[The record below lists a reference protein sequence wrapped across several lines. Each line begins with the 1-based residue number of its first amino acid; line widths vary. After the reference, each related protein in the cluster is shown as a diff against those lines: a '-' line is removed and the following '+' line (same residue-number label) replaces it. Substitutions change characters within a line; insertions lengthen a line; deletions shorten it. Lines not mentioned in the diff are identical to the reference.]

1 LFAYTITTARSRAR
15 NITEGKVMKRS
26 GSNWLALAA
35 LAAGLG
41 MASGAHAAWTFGG
54 VDGGAATT
62 SYGAD
67 ATGATL
73 TVSGAY
79 AANGGTLTGAGTSI
93 VAGNTYGINGF
104 AAAGTAWTTSN
115 ASASLQFYSGGGLG
129 MASDSTSSTVPNHA
143 MDNGP
148 ATNGSNLISGL
159 GNTESVLLSF
169 SKSVVLSSIGLGYI
183 FGDAD
188 VSLFRYTGASAPSLN
203 GTGASLS
210 NMQSA
215 GWELVGNYGDLVYD
229 ISNPYNSV
237 NAGGKGSTWWL
248 ISAYNSNY
256 GAATSGTVNQG
267 NDFFKV
273 YAVAGTACVGNATQC
288 GQNSTTVAEP
298 ASLALVALAGVG
310 AIGARRRR
318 KQPLAG

>member
-1 LFAYTITTARSRAR
+1 MFAPYIPSARPRAR
-15 NITEGKVMKRS
+15 NFTEGKVMKRS
-26 GSNWLALAA
+26 GSNWLVLAA
-35 LAAGLG
+35 LVSGLG

-73 TVSGAY
+73 TAQGAY
-79 AANGGTLTGAGTSI
+79 AANGGTLTGSGTSI

-104 AAAGTAWTTSN
+104 AAAGTAWTTGA
-115 ASASLQFYSGGGLG
+115 ASTLQFYSGGGLG

-143 MDNGP
+143 LDNGP
-148 ATNGSNLISGL
+148 ATNSSNLISGL

-169 SKSVVLSSIGLGYI
+169 SKSVVLSSIGLGYV

-188 VSLFRYTGASAPSLN
+188 ISLFRYTGASAPSLS
-203 GTGASLS
+203 GTGANLS
-210 NMQSA
+210 NMQAA
-215 GWELVGNYGDLVYD
+215 GWELVGNYGDLAVD
-229 ISNPYNSV
+229 TTNPYNTV

-248 ISAYNSNY
+248 ISAYNSSY

-273 YAVAGTACVGNATQC
+273 YAVAGTACVGNATLC
-288 GQNSTTVAEP
+288 GQNSTTVSEP

-310 AIGARRRR
+310 AVGARRRR
-318 KQPLAG
+318 KLPAAA